1 MGKVF
6 WLTEE
11 QKRVVRRY
19 ATTWQLWRKGDRSLA
34 SLEYDMAAGCEVLA
48 DGIVVDRRARYGIT
62 ADAGDP
68 EYYAA
73 IFDNDDAAVP
83 DLTPEKLQQLR
94 QYIIRRKGGVPV
106 PSRPE
111 PKPDLVT
118 RPRKRVSRLI
128 AAMVRRAR
136 AASLP

>member
-1 MGKVF
+1 MVEVR
-6 WLTEE
+6 LSEE

-19 ATTWQLWRKGDRSLA
+19 ATTWQLWRKGDHSFDT
-34 SLEYDMAAGCEVLA
+34 LEYDMAAGYEVLA
-48 DGIVVDRRARYGIT
+48 DRIAVDRKARHGIT

-73 IFDNDDAAVP
+73 IFGNDDAAVP
-83 DLTPEKLQQLR
+83 DLTAEELRQLR

-106 PSRPE
+106 PSRSE
-111 PKPDLVT
+111 PKTDLVT
-118 RPRKRVSRLI
+118 RPRKRASRLI
-128 AAMVRRAR
+128 AALVRRAR

>member
-19 ATTWQLWRKGDRSLA
+19 AMTWQMWRKGDHSFA
-34 SLEYDMAAGCEVLA
+34 TLEYDMAAGYEVLA
-48 DGIVVDRRARYGIT
+48 DRIAVDRKARHGMT

-73 IFDNDDAAVP
+73 IFGNDDAAVP
-83 DLTPEKLQQLR
+83 DLTAEELGQLR

-106 PSRPE
+106 RSPE
-111 PKPDLVT
+111 PKADVVT
-118 RPRKRVSRLI
+118 RPRRKASRLI
-128 AAMVRRAR
+128 AAVVRRAR
-136 AASLP
+136 AER

>member
-19 ATTWQLWRKGDRSLA
+19 ATTWQLWRKGDHSFDT
-34 SLEYDMAAGCEVLA
+34 LEYDMAAGYEVLA
-48 DGIVVDRRARYGIT
+48 DRIAVDRKARHGIT

-73 IFDNDDAAVP
+73 IFGNDDAAVP
-83 DLTPEKLQQLR
+83 DLTAGELRQLR
-94 QYIIRRKGGVPV
+94 RYIIRRKGGLPV
-106 PSRPE
+106 RRPE
-111 PKPDLVT
+111 PKADLVT
-118 RPRKRVSRLI
+118 RPQSRASLLI
-128 AAMVRRAR
+128 AALVRRAR
-136 AASLP
+136 RS